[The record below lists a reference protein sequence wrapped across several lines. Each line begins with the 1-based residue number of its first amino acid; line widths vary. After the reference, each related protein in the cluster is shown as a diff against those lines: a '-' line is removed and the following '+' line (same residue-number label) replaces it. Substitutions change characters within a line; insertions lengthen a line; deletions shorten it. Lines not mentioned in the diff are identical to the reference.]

1 MAISS
6 RTTISQFKSS
16 RYDTARHLLRSRN
29 TQVKRAGRRTK
40 QVHRLR
46 RIVKQLGRDQLHTE
60 QQLQQ
65 AKLQIQKLQIENA
78 QLRKEPVRL
87 PDDPPLPYHCYGAK
101 MISLCVNLARTV
113 GLRPAQSALQIVF
126 EFLGVEDKIPDWTS
140 IRTWLC
146 RFGVATL
153 EEPVE
158 AADDWIWMTDHSNQ
172 IGAEKV
178 LVVLGMRAGQMPPRG
193 QPIRPEDV
201 RVVSV
206 IPGTEWKREDVAR

>member
-87 PDDPPLPYHCYGAK
+87 PDDPPLPDHCYGAK
-101 MISLCVNLARTV
+101 MIMVQR
-113 GLRPAQSALQIVF
+113 
-126 EFLGVEDKIPDWTS
+126 
-140 IRTWLC
+140 
-146 RFGVATL
+146 
-153 EEPVE
+153 
-158 AADDWIWMTDHSNQ
+158 
-172 IGAEKV
+172 
-178 LVVLGMRAGQMPPRG
+178 
-193 QPIRPEDV
+193 
-201 RVVSV
+201 
-206 IPGTEWKREDVAR
+206 